1 MGDTPNAWPNVVAEN
16 SAVNSNCIYPKSN
29 HGSIQFEQGYCS
41 RMPPSIE
48 TTMPVENEPRS
59 VENGSSKTTVG
70 IIYPPPE
77 VRNIVDKTAVFVARN
92 GLEFEARIHKN
103 EQSNPKFN
111 FLKPGDPYHAY
122 YQYRVKEMKE
132 GKPGDAPVA
141 PAMNAS
147 APPPPAKPQLAAA
160 PVNVPAPSAQH
171 LKQQEILKQFHQDIP
186 QIPKEPP
193 PDFEFIVDPPSISA
207 MELDIVKLT
216 AQFVARNGRQFLT
229 SLMNREARNY
239 QFDFLR
245 PQHSLFQYFTRLL
258 EQYTKVLIPPKD
270 LMSRLNDCSSRPSII
285 LEQVKRR
292 TDWQR
297 HQEAQKRRE
306 EEELERE
313 RVSYAQID
321 WHDFVVVETVDY
333 QPFEIGNF
341 PPPTTPEE
349 VGARI
354 LLQERYEEGQDVEMQ
369 LESDEE
375 EDEDDEDEQG
385 SIDDPGRSRVVMPPP
400 PPGGPPPSAKDG
412 PQQPV
417 LAPTPE
423 NIIVRPYNPKAAPKP
438 QARPPAPDEYL
449 ISPITG
455 EQIPASQVAEHMR
468 ISLLD
473 PRWVEQRDRQLQE
486 KMTQESVY
494 APGSAIESSLRHL
507 AERRTDI
514 FGVGDEETAI
524 GKKIGEEEKRKDDKV
539 QWEGNQSTAE
549 GSARQNRPP
558 VSLQE
563 QIAQIHNK
571 NKALIDDRMGSKGEE
586 DNAGVVVAAPPKPP
600 GQPPVPPTSLMNIP
614 RPMGNQTV
622 ILSAPQPPLMMTMQQ
637 QQMIVTPTGPP
648 FGSSVGQF
656 GQLGGQLGG
665 QHGGQLGMM
674 PLKHMGNV
682 EVMEEEPPSK
692 RARNEDQLMPEE
704 AFLVRYPGFLSF
716 HVAVPSSTE
725 KPEWKLNG
733 QQLSFSMLPTES
745 IAAVK
750 TKIHESTGMPPAKQK
765 LAWEGLY
772 FKDTNSLAFYNV
784 TPDAVIQLQVKERG
798 GRKK

>member
-1 MGDTPNAWPNVVAEN
+1 
-16 SAVNSNCIYPKSN
+16 
-29 HGSIQFEQGYCS
+29 
-41 RMPPSIE
+41 
-48 TTMPVENEPRS
+48 
-59 VENGSSKTTVG
+59 
-70 IIYPPPE
+70 
-77 VRNIVDKTAVFVARN
+77 
-92 GLEFEARIHKN
+92 
-103 EQSNPKFN
+103 
-111 FLKPGDPYHAY
+111 
-122 YQYRVKEMKE
+122 MKE

-369 LESDEE
+369 LESEEDDDEEDDDEE
-375 EDEDDEDEQG
+375 E
-385 SIDDPGRSRVVMPPP
+385 SANDPGSRGRAVMPPP
-400 PPGGPPPSAKDG
+400 PPGGLPPSMAKDS

-417 LAPTPE
+417 LPPTPE
-423 NIIVRPYNPKAAPKP
+423 NVIVRAYNPKAAPKP

-524 GKKIGEEEKRKDDKV
+524 GKKIGEEEKRKDDKA
-539 QWEGNQSTAE
+539 QWEDTQATPGDGA
-549 GSARQNRPP
+549 GRHINRPP

-571 NKALIDDRMGSKGEE
+571 TKGLISGEDRMGSKE
-586 DNAGVVVAAPPKPP
+586 DENPGVVVAAPPKPP
-600 GQPPVPPTSLMNIP
+600 GQPSAPPTSSLMNIP
-614 RPMGNQTV
+614 RPMVNPV
-622 ILSAPQPPLMMTMQQ
+622 ILNAPQPPPPLMMALQQ
-637 QQMIVTPTGPP
+637 QQMIQVAPAP
-648 FGSSVGQF
+648 QF
-656 GQLGGQLGG
+656 GGPVGGYG
-665 QHGGQLGMM
+665 QQQPHGMM
-674 PLKHMGNV
+674 QMKHMSN

-692 RARNEDQLMPEE
+692 RQRNEDQLMPEE
-704 AFLVRYPGFLSF
+704 AFLVRYPGFLNF

-733 QQLSFSMLPTES
+733 QQLSFSMLPTEAIGS
-745 IAAVK
+745 VK
-750 TKIHESTGMPPAKQK
+750 TKIHEATGMPPAKQK

-784 TPDAVIQLQVKERG
+784 IPDAVIQLQVKERG